1 MESIPW
7 LEILRAFPAVKNI
20 YAIKEVAQSIAIAL
34 QELVGERVTDVL
46 PAFEGIV
53 FEEQRFE
60 EHQPSE
66 SGLVN
71 EAIERFVAARH
82 LIRRTVVV
90 SYCKSIYDTYEKYY
104 SF

>member
-20 YAIKEVAQSIAIAL
+20 YIIKEFAQSIAIAL

-46 PAFEGIV
+46 PALEGIV

-60 EHQPSE
+60 EHQPSK

-82 LIRRTVVV
+82 LIGRPVVV